1 MIAALEPVFANP
13 HHAPTNSGLLRAIML
28 AFPNEQ
34 VTLAAPVEHRA
45 AVDGILG
52 ADALALGKL
61 DITVMPPGTVRL
73 AGIAAQFRTMRKTT
87 QTLQPRALVCL
98 SSTPETFFACKL
110 LSLQVRNLPIVV
122 VLHGNLHNATAWRSR
137 DPRHRLLDSRS
148 SLFVGR
154 HSPIRFVV
162 LEAAIREAALA
173 LDLLPA
179 SRTDVWPHPI
189 SDDEARS
196 PSHPPQPGSVSIA
209 FLGAAKRSKGFDKFL
224 DIMQRALRDD
234 PGGYKFS
241 LIGAIHDRSATGS
254 LVELELSDDMLPRD
268 EYLDRLRRVDYVCMP
283 LQPDTYA
290 LTASASLLDCIAS
303 ATPLIATR
311 TAAVAH
317 MAAAGPIGFLADNP
331 DALADIVLD
340 RTRLADRAAYGTFQ
354 RNLVRLQRQRLPA
367 AIASAVRE
375 TLSHAGGRLG

>member
-1 MIAALEPVFANP
+1 
-13 HHAPTNSGLLRAIML
+13 
-28 AFPNEQ
+28 
-34 VTLAAPVEHRA
+34 
-45 AVDGILG
+45 
-52 ADALALGKL
+52 
-61 DITVMPPGTVRL
+61 
-73 AGIAAQFRTMRKTT
+73 
-87 QTLQPRALVCL
+87 
-98 SSTPETFFACKL
+98 
-110 LSLQVRNLPIVV
+110 
-122 VLHGNLHNATAWRSR
+122 LHNATTWRSR
-137 DPRHRLLDSRS
+137 DPRHRFLDSRS

-173 LDLLPA
+173 LNLLPA

-196 PSHPPQPGSVSIA
+196 PSHPLQPEKLSIA

-224 DIMQRALRDD
+224 DIMRVALRHD
-234 PGGYKFS
+234 PRGYKFS
-241 LIGAIHDRSATGS
+241 LIGAIYDRFAAVD
-254 LVELELSDDMLPRD
+254 LVGIELSDDMLPRS

-283 LQPDTYA
+283 LEPDTYA
-290 LTASASLLDCIAS
+290 LTASASLLDCVAS

-317 MAAAGPIGFLADNP
+317 MAVAGPIGFLADSP

-340 RTRLADRAAYGTFQ
+340 RARLADRATYEMFQ
-354 RNLVRLQRQRLPA
+354 RNLVCQQRQRLPG

-375 TLSHAGGRLG
+375 TLSQTESPLG